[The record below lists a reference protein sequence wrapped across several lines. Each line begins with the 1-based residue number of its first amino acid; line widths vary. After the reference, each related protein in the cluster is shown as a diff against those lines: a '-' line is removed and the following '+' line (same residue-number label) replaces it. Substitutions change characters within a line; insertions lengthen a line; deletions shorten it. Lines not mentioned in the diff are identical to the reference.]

1 MKIKKAQPV
10 AAVERPEWLALL
22 DGDIEVR
29 ALVES
34 LAFDPDMVERA
45 GAEQAKL
52 YYDASRYHL
61 KIWRQLA
68 SLQAKLDLAKAEAG
82 LRIRSRTKEG
92 RGPSIPE
99 VADLVSLDKIVRKLS
114 EKIRVVT
121 AHEKYA
127 DLLVKSYMA
136 RQSALKVVSE
146 TRNAEINGAV
156 RQVKARMASDGMR
169 EKMESLR
176 ARSGHEEDIPY

>member
-1 MKIKKAQPV
+1 MKIKTQPV
-10 AAVERPEWLALL
+10 RPDWLELL
-22 DGDIEVR
+22 DGEIQIR
-29 ALVES
+29 GLVES

-61 KIWRQLA
+61 KIWRRLSA
-68 SLQAKLDLAKAEAG
+68 LQAKLDVAKAEAG
-82 LRIRSRTKEG
+82 LRIRAKGNGSG

-99 VADLVSLDKIVRKLS
+99 VADLVSLDKFVRKLND
-114 EKIRVVT
+114 KIRVVT

-127 DLLVKSYMA
+127 ELLVKSYMA

-156 RQVKARMASDGMR
+156 RTVKQRMASDSMR
-169 EKMESLR
+169 ERMESLR
-176 ARSGHEEDIPY
+176 SRVGNE